1 LSTVMGIDAVVAG
14 RLVSTP
20 QPGFALHQLT

>member
-1 LSTVMGIDAVVAG
+1 MGIDAVVAG